1 MTSTQIALSACAK
14 QKTVIVLT
22 LIIEVKM
29 PSLYELNSDLQI
41 ALDVARESS
50 EANNGEIAPDLASKI
65 DNLEMDIDN
74 KRAGCVKYYK
84 NESAM
89 AEMYNI
95 EIEAMLKKK
104 QTHENNAKWVKEYIK
119 STLITEGQKI
129 EYTCGKISW
138 RKSERVIIDS
148 EIGFP
153 EHYYKIEKTLQKTLI
168 KEGLKEGAQLPA
180 HIETVNNIQIK

>member
-1 MTSTQIALSACAK
+1 MQKKVVFAQI
-14 QKTVIVLT
+14 LT
-22 LIIEVKM
+22 IEVKM
-29 PSLYELNSDLQI
+29 PTLYELNSDLQI
-41 ALDVARESS
+41 ALDMARESA

-89 AEMYNI
+89 AEMYAI

-104 QTHENNAKWVKEYIK
+104 QAHENNAKWVKEYIR
-119 STLITEGQKI
+119 SSMITEGQKI

-153 EHYYKIEKTLQKTLI
+153 EHYYKIEKSLQKTLI
-168 KEGLKEGAQLPA
+168 KEGLKEGLQLPA
-180 HIETVNNIQIK
+180 HIETVNNLQIK